1 MAVAHCHNSIT
12 SSARQENY
20 ARWAEPSQRNMST
33 FARNPK
39 IRAGAVEPNNIIA
52 LTGAALR
59 KTHHDTLNHGP
70 VHPVKTQPPEAWGSC
85 ISRHISYISSTRAR
99 LFDGRMMWTQPAME
113 YLPCSPKFWC
123 CPALENRSTYIQY
136 LVSLNPKPHTAP
148 AFSDFMRTSS
158 ISSEQCSNGVWGLGF
173 RDEGFRF

>member
-1 MAVAHCHNSIT
+1 MQTEQLHTSIYLSIYIYDICKDNVICAVAVAHCHNSIT

-70 VHPVKTQPPEAWGSC
+70 VHPVKTQPPEA
-85 ISRHISYISSTRAR
+85 
-99 LFDGRMMWTQPAME
+99 
-113 YLPCSPKFWC
+113 
-123 CPALENRSTYIQY
+123 
-136 LVSLNPKPHTAP
+136 
-148 AFSDFMRTSS
+148 
-158 ISSEQCSNGVWGLGF
+158 
-173 RDEGFRF
+173 